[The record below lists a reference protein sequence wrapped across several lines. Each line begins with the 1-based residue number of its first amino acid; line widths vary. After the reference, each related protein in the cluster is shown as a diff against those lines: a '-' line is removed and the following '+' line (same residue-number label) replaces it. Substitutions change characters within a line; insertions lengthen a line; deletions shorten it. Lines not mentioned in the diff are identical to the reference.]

1 MTDEDVVGRSWLD
14 AARGWT
20 GAVTGRVMA
29 PFRQAGA
36 PPDASMVLSAEGLW
50 VEQLTVHVRPSIL
63 GVLRG
68 SYRKVT
74 GQPPPNAFD
83 QSHYVTDYLNASTN
97 RMTGTPDQVYR
108 RIADTLA
115 KGLDAGQPI
124 PELARQVEEILTVTG
139 NDWWDNR
146 AVVVARTE
154 TMAALNAG
162 TLAAGAQQ
170 QITERRPM
178 VKTWHATV
186 RGPASDTTRP
196 SHRAADGQTVP
207 LTEPFRVD
215 NETLQFPGDP
225 RGSAGNVIQCRCT
238 LSVSAADQRSK

>member
-1 MTDEDVVGRSWLD
+1 VTDEDVVGRSWLD

-154 TMAALNAG
+154 T
-162 TLAAGAQQ
+162 
-170 QITERRPM
+170 
-178 VKTWHATV
+178 
-186 RGPASDTTRP
+186 TRP